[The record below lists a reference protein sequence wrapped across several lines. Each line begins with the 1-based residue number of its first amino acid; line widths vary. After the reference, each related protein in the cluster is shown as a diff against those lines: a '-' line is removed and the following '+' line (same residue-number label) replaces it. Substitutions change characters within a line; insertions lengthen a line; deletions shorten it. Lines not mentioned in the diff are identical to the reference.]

1 MVVLPA
7 PDGPTSAV
15 VVPGAATKSMSSS
28 PTDRAVCW
36 KPTPSKRSSAP
47 WPRDGG
53 RARAVGASTIS
64 GAIAISSS
72 ICSMSMKA
80 WRISR

>member
-7 PDGPTSAV
+7 PDGPTRAV
-15 VVPGAATKSMSSS
+15 VVPGVTVKLIPSRPSE
-28 PTDRAVCW
+28 RASCW
-36 KPTPSKRSSAP
+36 KPTSSNTSRAPSA
-47 WPRDGG
+47 DAGG
-53 RARAVGASTIS
+53 RSTASGASVMS
-64 GAIAISSS
+64 GWMFRRSI